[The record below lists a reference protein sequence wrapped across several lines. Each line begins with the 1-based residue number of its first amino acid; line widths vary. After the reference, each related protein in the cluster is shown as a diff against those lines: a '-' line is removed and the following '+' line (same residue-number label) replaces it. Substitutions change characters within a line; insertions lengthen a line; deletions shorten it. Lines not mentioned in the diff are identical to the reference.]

1 MRHIKKIEEVF
12 LATPKGYL
20 TEILLGGFCLQLLAL
35 SVPVFVHVIFDKVIV
50 HSSYN
55 TLHVVAVGMV
65 LAALFEGVLLYF
77 FSRHVHYLFE
87 HLAMEMGRPTL
98 RHLLRLPLR
107 YFDTHPK
114 GEIAR
119 CMRDVNDIRNF
130 VSAASVTTLTDV
142 IFIAAILV
150 LMAFY
155 SLPLALT
162 VAVCI
167 PILVSFSFLM
177 GPGITKAN
185 KSQLQL
191 HNRFEALFTEGLNN
205 MQTIKTHALELRWQ
219 EKWVAAYERVVQAVV
234 KLKLSASF
242 ESSLTRMLQRILML
256 VVLWVGAAQVLSNE
270 LSYGQLIVC
279 YMLALIVLATCAK
292 IFEIWG
298 RFKAVQ
304 EARKSLDAMLN
315 IEEEPFDQASAGAC
329 PGTGP
334 LELKNVFYRYSS
346 DAAHVLTDINAR
358 IERRMFVGLVGES
371 GSGKSTL
378 AKLLQR
384 HYTPSEGSISLGLVD
399 LRSIELG
406 ALRQHV
412 LLVMQDA
419 AVFQD
424 TIASN
429 LRYGA
434 PQASLEDIAQ
444 AARLAC
450 ADEFIRRLPKGYDTV
465 LDERGAGLSSGQR
478 QRIALARAIVQ
489 KPGILILDEATNALD
504 THTERTVLENLRR
517 EFADRILI
525 VITHRPHTL
534 QDADQI
540 LFIQQGQ
547 ATRFV
552 PPYPAALFS
561 TTPAAHAAAQGAGA
575 AA

>member
-12 LATPKGYL
+12 LAAPRAYL
-20 TEILLGGFCLQLLAL
+20 AEILLGGFCLQLLAL
-35 SVPVFVHVIFDKVIV
+35 SVPIFVHVIFDKVIV
-50 HSSYN
+50 HTSYN

-98 RHLLRLPLR
+98 HHLLRLPLR

-119 CMRDVNDIRNF
+119 CIRDVNDIRNF

-142 IFIAAILV
+142 IFIGAILV

-155 SLPLALT
+155 SIPLALT
-162 VAVCI
+162 VGACI

-177 GPGITKAN
+177 GPGIKKES

-191 HNRFEALFTEGLNN
+191 HTRFEALFMEGLNN
-205 MQTIKTHALELRWQ
+205 MQTIKTHALEPRWQ
-219 EKWVAAYERVVQAVV
+219 EKWIAAYEHVVQAVV
-234 KLKLSASF
+234 KFKISSSF

-256 VVLWVGAAQVLSNE
+256 VVLWIGAAQVLSNQ

-298 RFKAVQ
+298 RFQAVQ
-304 EARKSLDAMLN
+304 EARKSLDAMLGM
-315 IEEEPFDQASAGAC
+315 EEEPFDSPQASPC
-329 PGTGP
+329 PDAGP
-334 LELKNVFYRYSS
+334 LVLQDVFYRYNSE
-346 DAAHVLTDINAR
+346 AAYVLKNISAR
-358 IERRMFVGLVGES
+358 IERRMFVGIAGES

-384 HYTPSEGSISLGLVD
+384 HYAPSEGSISLGPVD
-399 LRSIELG
+399 LRSIELS

-419 AVFQD
+419 AMFQD

-434 PQASLEDIAQ
+434 SQASVEDITR
-444 AARLAC
+444 AARLAG
-450 ADEFIRRLPKGYDTV
+450 ADEFIRRLPKAYETV

-504 THTERTVLENLRR
+504 THTEKMVLENLRQ

-525 VITHRPHTL
+525 VITHRPHTI

-540 LFIQQGQ
+540 ILIHQGQ
-547 ATRFV
+547 ATQLMQ
-552 PPYPAALFS
+552 PYPAALFS
-561 TTPAAHAAAQGAGA
+561 TAPAPQTAAQDTGVLQ
-575 AA
+575 